1 MNLLFWGMTL
11 SVIGKGMLA
20 LGVVWVHVQM
30 ANERSIDE
38 LVIRSFRTEL
48 IITLFGFFLIVLGY
62 VLEIIFLGGFSQLL
76 TCTGSECAAAIVEH
90 AAS

>member
-11 SVIGKGMLA
+11 GVIGKGMLA
-20 LGVVWVHVQM
+20 LGVVWVHIQM

-48 IITLFGFFLIVLGY
+48 IITLLGFFLIVLGY
-62 VLEIIFLGGFSQLL
+62 AMEVAFMGGFTYLL
-76 TCTGSECAAAIVEH
+76 TCDGAACAA
-90 AAS
+90 SLGSLLSQ